1 MPTVAEQLRLAREAQ
16 GLTVNQ
22 VAEIT
27 KIKGDH
33 IRALEAGEYDCFVA
47 PVYIRG
53 FARTYAK
60 MLKLDDAQLSSELE
74 KELSKTA
81 KYSEPPPLTSG
92 PRTPLDFI
100 MLQVSRLNW
109 RIALAV
115 FVLVAVVVAAL
126 ISFANRGQKEDPL
139 KRLGPGQYQPPAASP
154 AAPRTAAAAPPA
166 PSSTAF
172 DPFRSTSGFRTPI
185 QSVL

>member
-1 MPTVAEQLRLAREAQ
+1 MPTVAEQLRQAREAQ

-60 MLKLDDAQLSSELE
+60 MLKLDDAQLSAELE
-74 KELSKTA
+74 KELSKTE
-81 KYSEPPPLTSG
+81 KFSEPPPLTSG
-92 PRTPLDFI
+92 PRTPLDFV

-139 KRLGPGQYQPPAASP
+139 KRLGPGQYQPTSHQSGETLPLP
-154 AAPRTAAAAPPA
+154 QAPP
-166 PSSTAF
+166 
-172 DPFRSTSGFRTPI
+172 RR
-185 QSVL
+185 